1 MARTCKSYS
10 ARTVI
15 EHRDETKMSVIVY
28 PKRDPLGGMSRE
40 ELMGKIRFLIQD
52 KTIEAYL
59 FGSVARNTQNAY
71 SDVDLILILDTKV
84 PFLNRP
90 ELFPELLNFSL
101 FPSNSIYLYIRPK
114 SGKKPGIKASIP
126 GSGNPS
132 LRI

>member
-1 MARTCKSYS
+1 
-10 ARTVI
+10 
-15 EHRDETKMSVIVY
+15 MSVIVY

-40 ELMGKIRFLIQD
+40 ELIEKIRSPVRGRVIHGF
-52 KTIEAYL
+52 L
-59 FGSVARNTQNAY
+59 FGSIARNEEHAY

-101 FPSNSIYLYIRPK
+101 FPSNSIYSYIRPK

>member
-1 MARTCKSYS
+1 
-10 ARTVI
+10 
-15 EHRDETKMSVIVY
+15 MSVIVY
-28 PKRDPLGGMSRE
+28 PKRDPFGGMSRE
-40 ELMGKIRFLIQD
+40 ELMEKIRFLIQD

-101 FPSNSIYLYIRPK
+101 FPSNSIYSYIRPK